1 MKELPPVKRLAH
13 AIALLGGQKRNPVLG
28 GVTMTRYPCKG
39 CPELSGCTKT
49 GDCPQWYAW
58 FCEILDEICKEKE
71 IEKAHNKKER
81 RKKK

>member
-1 MKELPPVKRLAH
+1 
-13 AIALLGGQKRNPVLG
+13 
-28 GVTMTRYPCKG
+28 MTRYPCKG

>member
-13 AIALLGGQKRNPVLG
+13 AIALQAVNDYRTALGGADVEGRN
-28 GVTMTRYPCKG
+28 C
-39 CPELSGCTKT
+39 
-49 GDCPQWYAW
+49 DCPQWYAW